1 MIPKFSQLEHLQRN
15 SREILLIQ
23 QQKEKEKFIRIIH
36 SLICYLA
43 YFTLHMLRLHQDQF

>member
-23 QQKEKEKFIRIIH
+23 QQKEKEQKCVVCF
-36 SLICYLA
+36 
-43 YFTLHMLRLHQDQF
+43 LHALTKE